1 MKTAG
6 LDVGSRT
13 IVLVTFEN
21 GCREHF
27 IVDTGPNPLARS
39 KELLAGRCYDK
50 LVVTGYG
57 RHLVSEEVG
66 GEAVSEISAYATG
79 ASHLYP
85 DCRTVIDVGGQDT
98 KVITLS
104 GSGRVE
110 RFEMNDRCA
119 AGTGKFLEM
128 MADTLEVDLDVL
140 HRMAS
145 STRKTVAINSLCTV
159 FAGSE
164 VVSLI
169 ARGAEP
175 ETIAR
180 GLHESITSRIAAL
193 VRRVGAKE
201 RVVFAGGGAMNVC
214 LADMLSASIGSPLSI
229 PESPQIVG
237 ALGAA
242 LIAKV

>member
-1 MKTAG
+1 
-6 LDVGSRT
+6 
-13 IVLVTFEN
+13 
-21 GCREHF
+21 
-27 IVDTGPNPLARS
+27 
-39 KELLAGRCYDK
+39 
-50 LVVTGYG
+50 
-57 RHLVSEEVG
+57 
-66 GEAVSEISAYATG
+66 
-79 ASHLYP
+79 
-85 DCRTVIDVGGQDT
+85 
-98 KVITLS
+98 
-104 GSGRVE
+104 
-110 RFEMNDRCA
+110 
-119 AGTGKFLEM
+119 M

-145 STRKTVAINSLCTV
+145 STRKTVAINSLLYGVCRV
-159 FAGSE
+159 GGCPRLS
-164 VVSLI
+164 

-180 GLHESITSRIAAL
+180 GLHESITSRIAAM